1 MPGKVKD
8 AILRGRKTVETVVEE
23 GRKTVETVVETGRK
37 KVEDVVE
44 GGLNTVETVVGAGLN
59 TVETVVVKGRR
70 TVESA
75 VILGRR
81 TVEHALLGRRT
92 MQAAILHGREDV
104 RIEQVPVP
112 KAAQGELVVQ
122 VGAALTCGTDLKVF
136 RRGYH
141 ARMIVPPALFGHEQ
155 AGTVVEAGEGVTA
168 FAPGD
173 RVVAL
178 NSAPCGQCYY
188 CSRGQE
194 NLCDDLLFNNGAYA
208 EFIRI
213 PERIVA
219 RNTLRVPDH
228 VPLEHAALTE
238 PLACAVHGFEDSR
251 PREGDIV
258 AVIGGGPLGLMI
270 LHVAALAG
278 YETIALVKRD
288 GQAEAARQLGAA
300 HVVQSPT
307 IRKAIQDARAL
318 TPNGRGV
325 DIAIEAVGLP
335 ETWQEAVEL
344 VRKGGTVNF
353 FGGPA
358 ANTHVNLDT
367 NRLHYS
373 DITLRATFHH
383 TPEICRKALELI
395 ASGRFQAGAFIT
407 GHANLYELNRV
418 FENLMNRNTEI
429 KTAIVPSVQQVDK
442 PAN

>member
-1 MPGKVKD
+1 MASTVKA

-23 GRKTVETVVETGRK
+23 GRKTVEN
-37 KVEDVVE
+37 VVE
-44 GGLNTVETVVGAGLN
+44 GGLNTVETVVEVGLN
-59 TVETVVVKGRR
+59 TVETAVVKGRR
-70 TVESA
+70 KVESA
-75 VILGRR
+75 VIHGRK
-81 TVEHALLGRRT
+81 TVENALFHGHTT
-92 MQAAILHGREDV
+92 MSAAILHGREDI

-112 KAAQGELVVQ
+112 KAATGELIVS

-155 AGTVVEAGEGVTA
+155 AGTVVEAGEGVSD

-178 NSAPCGQCYY
+178 NSAPCGQCYF

-213 PERIVA
+213 PARIVA
-219 RNTLRVPDH
+219 KNTLQIPDG
-228 VPLEHAALTE
+228 VAPEHAALTE

-251 PREGDIV
+251 PRKGDIV

-278 YETIALVKRD
+278 YETIAIVKHD
-288 GQAEAARQLGAA
+288 GQVEAARQLGAT
-300 HVVQSPT
+300 HVVQALSV
-307 IRKAIQDARAL
+307 RKAVLEARAL
-318 TPNGRGV
+318 TPKNRGV
-325 DIAIEAVGLP
+325 DIAIEAVGTP

-353 FGGPA
+353 FGGCA
-358 ANTHVNLDT
+358 ANTHVTLDT
-367 NRLHYS
+367 NRIHYS

-383 TPEICRKALELI
+383 TPAICRRALALI
-395 ASGRFQAGAFIT
+395 ASGRFQADAFIT
-407 GHANLYELNRV
+407 GRAHLYELNRV
-418 FENLMNRNTEI
+418 FEKLMNRSTEI
-429 KTAIVPSVQQVDK
+429 KTAIVP
-442 PAN
+442 